1 MLNKISEN
9 KYQFQVNVRE
19 SFTYEINFE
28 SRVVIFE
35 YFCKTDKYS
44 FLTTYPFDDFGLPI
58 ANVNPSD
65 YKDIANLVCSSVDR
79 YLITN
84 IISGSVRRAF
94 ENFKQELSA
103 VYNNFGLAQMLLV

>member
-28 SRVVIFE
+28 SRVVIIE
-35 YFCKTDKYS
+35 YYCKTDNYR
-44 FLTTYPFDDFGLPI
+44 FLTSYSFDDFGQPI
-58 ANVNPSD
+58 CNVNPSD
-65 YKDIANLVCSSVDR
+65 YQDVAKLVVSSIDR
-79 YLITN
+79 YLMTN
-84 IISGSVRRAF
+84 VISGSVRRAF